1 MAEAVIAAVV
11 GAVVSAGVTTAATI
25 LLTPD
30 EPAIPTPLDDEQQL
44 LGNAAD
50 QEARRRRDANPQ
62 QINTMGVGAPNVNV
76 GSPTVVLG
84 G

>member
-1 MAEAVIAAVV
+1 MGEMVTAAIV
-11 GAVVSAGVTTAATI
+11 GAVVSAAATTAVTMI
-25 LLTPD
+25 LTPE
-30 EPAIPTPLDDEQQL
+30 EPLIPTPLDDEREL

-50 QEARRRRDANPQ
+50 QEARRRRNANPQ

>member
-1 MAEAVIAAVV
+1 MAPQVTAAVV
-11 GAVVSAGVTTAATI
+11 GAVVSTALTAAVTMI
-25 LLTPD
+25 LTPE
-30 EPAIPTPLDDEQQL
+30 EPLIPTPLDDEREL

-50 QEARRRRDANPQ
+50 QEARRRRNANPQ
-62 QINTMGVGAPNVNV
+62 QINTMGVGAPSVNV